1 MSGEDA
7 GNGGATG
14 RRPAVDEVVIAGVVL
29 GLAALVFWQTAAIP
43 VSPIY
48 AKVGPTVVPVIAAL
62 GLALL
67 GLILMV
73 EALRGG
79 WQSEP
84 ERNLAIDHAAL
95 MWIGAGLILNV
106 VLIGSAGFTLA
117 STVLFVCVARAFGSR
132 NIVRDGA
139 VAIIFA
145 LATYFGFARTLGIDI
160 GAGLIEIA
168 IENVL
173 GIGRGT

>member
-1 MSGEDA
+1 MSGEDS
-7 GNGGATG
+7 GSGGATG
-14 RRPAVDEVVIAGVVL
+14 RRPAGGEMVMAGVLL
-29 GLAALVFWQTAAIP
+29 GLAAVVFWQTAAIP

-67 GLILMV
+67 GLVLMV